1 MDAQAKLT
9 SKGQVTIP
17 KPVRDALGLHEGDD
31 LHFRVEDS
39 RATIS
44 KSEDF
49 VSLAGSVP
57 VPAAKRGTPWDDVLR
72 QTRQA
77 RHGTPR

>member
-57 VPAAKRGTPWDDVLR
+57 VPATKRGTPWDDVLR

-77 RHGTPR
+77 RHGNSR